1 MSHTVPGPS
10 PLFCSF
16 IFLYSE
22 SSSGRTAM
30 TDRALGR
37 GSEVTTPQT
46 SGPEGAEREEEETG
60 ALKGAGGGTTGSDVN
75 RK

>member
-1 MSHTVPGPS
+1 MAHTIPGPS

-16 IFLYSE
+16 MFLYSV
-22 SSSGRTAM
+22 SSSGRTAR

-37 GSEVTTPQT
+37 GSEVTSIPQT

-60 ALKGAGGGTTGSDVN
+60 SLKRAGGE
-75 RK
+75 